1 MKKYLIALSALAFA
15 TTSCYEKLNIA
26 PPNRITNEMVQELL
40 KTADDATLV
49 TILGAMAD
57 ALPPHMYGGGY
68 NTRYSGQI
76 DGSWSG
82 QLAIRALSGNDVAYG
97 YLSNPSDVYY
107 NCGDFIGADY
117 IAVASYWH
125 RAFTL
130 TNTAN
135 KMFNVL
141 TDEVLAANSSLKLRD
156 YYGRGLVIR
165 AYGYLYAMEN
175 FGTNSLGM
183 PIYTTYSVA
192 EPDKPRASAKETYDS
207 IISWATRA
215 DDLFAEAGIG
225 FKATATSDLNRG
237 LTNYII
243 ARAALLAADAEGA
256 TASTYL
262 NTASQACDRM
272 IQGAGGPASLMN
284 ESQYV
289 QTISSYYEENDKQ
302 YPVYRASTSGFMSFD
317 VNPEALYGFGWQYG
331 GGGSVV
337 SYNNFLTGSYRIDD
351 RLYNKID
358 DNDFRKDNFHPE
370 KGGTFASAGV
380 NSFIDGTEV
389 QVSEYWSTKFAN
401 NVGLS
406 TGNIGNANNTKQNT
420 VDFAFVRLAEVYLMK
435 AECQA
440 RLGDEPG
447 AKTTLN
453 TLLAARTKSDA
464 TTPLTCD
471 NYSSMAGMSA
481 LEMVQLQTRIEM
493 WGEKGLEWYN
503 NRRWNIAVN
512 RAGSNV
518 HWNPSITYPVSKMTL
533 QIPSEEIG
541 ASPNFGPQNPL

>member
-26 PPNRITNEMVQELL
+26 PPNAITNEMVAELL
-40 KTADDATLV
+40 KTADDATVV
-49 TILGAMAD
+49 TIMGAIAD
-57 ALPPHMYGGGY
+57 GLPPHMYGSGY
-68 NTRYSGQI
+68 NTRYSGRI
-76 DGSWSG
+76 DGTWSG

-97 YLSNPSDVYY
+97 YLSMPSDVYY
-107 NCGDFIGADY
+107 NCGSFIDADNL
-117 IAVASYWH
+117 AALSYWH

-135 KMFNVL
+135 KMFNTL
-141 TDEVLAANSSLKLRD
+141 TEEIVESNGSATLKE
-156 YYGRGLVIR
+156 YYARGLALR
-165 AYGYLYAMEN
+165 AFGYLYAMEN

-183 PIYTTYSVA
+183 PIYTYYSVS

-207 IISWATRA
+207 IIRWATRA

-225 FKATATSDLNRG
+225 FKATDHSDMTRG

-243 ARAALLAADAEGA
+243 ARAALLAADSEGA

-272 IQGAGGPASLMN
+272 IQSGASLMT
-284 ESQYV
+284 EDQYV
-289 QTISSYYEENDKQ
+289 QKVSGYYEDNEL
-302 YPVYRASTSGFMSFD
+302 YPIYQASTSGLMNFAE
-317 VNPEALYGFGWQYG
+317 NPEALYGFGWQYG
-331 GGGSVV
+331 GGGSIA

-370 KGGTFASAGV
+370 KADHLFYQPGN
-380 NSFIDGTEV
+380 NSFIDGGSPVEV
-389 QVSEYWSTKFAN
+389 GTYWSTKFAN
-401 NVGLS
+401 NVGLGGGVV
-406 TGNIGNANNTKQNT
+406 GNSNNCKQNT
-420 VDFAFVRLAEVYLMK
+420 IDFAYVRLAEVILMK

-440 RLGDEPG
+440 RSGDESG

-453 TLLAARTKSDA
+453 TLLAARTKA
-464 TTPLTCD
+464 GQPALTCD
-471 NYSSMAGMSA
+471 TYASMAGLSA
-481 LEMVQLQTRIEM
+481 LEMVQLQTRIEL

-512 RAGSNV
+512 RAGSQV
-518 HWNPSITYPVSKMTL
+518 HWTPSITYPVSQMTL
-533 QIPSEEIG
+533 QIPSEELG
-541 ASPNFGPQNPL
+541 AAPNFGPQNPM